1 MKIIVQKFGGTSLT
15 SEEKRNVVIDK
26 IENCLKRGFFPVVV
40 VSAIGRS
47 GDPYATDTLMNFSKS
62 CSTEST
68 SRDLDLLISC
78 GEIISSVMI
87 STALK
92 SRGHKSVA
100 LTGWQAGIITDNNF
114 GNAKVLRVDTKY
126 IYKYINDNIIPVIT
140 GFQGITAEGDVTTL
154 GRGGSDTTG
163 CIIGEAL
170 KSEVVEIYTDVD
182 GIMTADPK
190 LVPNAKIMNTVLYSD
205 VYQMAKYGAKIIH
218 PRAVQVAM
226 RSKLQLLIKNTMSN
240 SPGTLI
246 TSYDKSKPKLYSNKH
261 KIATSITNRKKSFVT
276 IISDD
281 GKNELE
287 KDKMLFE
294 ILATKDIFINK
305 VDTSYERI
313 IFIVENHQI
322 DILYELLSARGYK
335 FNIIKNCSEIT
346 ILGIKMNYTSM
357 ILEKTANVLSI
368 NNIPLLHTS
377 HSSSTISYLI
387 NNEYEKLAIT
397 SLHDVLQLNKT

>member
-15 SEEKRNVVIDK
+15 NEEKRNAVIDK
-26 IENCLKRGFFPVVV
+26 IENCIRNGFFPVIV

-47 GDPYATDTLMNFSKS
+47 GDPYATDTLMKFSKS

-78 GEIISSVMI
+78 GEVISSVMI

-92 SRGHKSVA
+92 SRGYKSVA

-114 GNAKVLRVDTKY
+114 GNAKVLRVDTKN
-126 IYKYINDNIIPVIT
+126 IYKYIDDNIIPVIT
-140 GFQGITAEGDVTTL
+140 GFQGITEEGDVTTL

-190 LVPNAKIMNTVLYSD
+190 IVPNAKIMNTILYDD
-205 VYQMAKYGAKIIH
+205 VYQMAKYGAKVIH

-226 RSKLQLLIKNTMSN
+226 RSNLPLLIKNTMSD

-246 TSYDKSKPKLYSNKH
+246 TSYDKSKLNISSNKSR
-261 KIATSITNRKKSFVT
+261 IATSITNRSKSFV
-276 IISDD
+276 IIMSS
-281 GKNELE
+281 GSKNELK
-287 KDKMLFE
+287 KDNILFE
-294 ILATKDIFINK
+294 MLATKNIIINK
-305 VDTSYERI
+305 VDLSYERI
-313 IFIVENHQI
+313 IFIVENYHI
-322 DILYELLSARGYK
+322 DILYELLSAKGYE

-357 ILEKTANVLSI
+357 ILEKTVSVLSI
-368 NNIPLLHTS
+368 NKIPLLHTS

-387 NNEYEKLAIT
+387 NTEYEKLAIT
-397 SLHDVLQLNKT
+397 SLHDVLQLNEM

>member
-26 IENCLKRGFFPVVV
+26 IANCLKRGFFPVVV

-62 CSTEST
+62 CSAEST

-114 GNAKVLRVDTKY
+114 GNAKVLRVDTKN

-140 GFQGITAEGDVTTL
+140 GFQGITEEGDVTTL

-205 VYQMAKYGAKIIH
+205 VYQMAKYGAKVIH
-218 PRAVQVAM
+218 PKAVQVAM

-246 TSYDKSKPKLYSNKH
+246 TSYHKSKSKLYSNKH
-261 KIATSITNRKKSFVT
+261 KIATSITNRNKSFVT

-281 GKNELE
+281 GKNQLE

-322 DILYELLSARGYK
+322 DILYELLSTRGYK